1 MPFVSSLRMG
11 SSRPNLTTA
20 KVVVTL
26 ERRPDGGL
34 RAYSD
39 DVPGFVLSHSDV
51 SAVLADI
58 GPALEVILS
67 AMYESRVRVSPVGE
81 INSEQ
86 VLPLLARSS
95 KRQEYAAVVA

>member
-1 MPFVSSLRMG
+1 MG
-11 SSRPNLTTA
+11 SSRPSFTTG

-39 DVPGFVLSHSDV
+39 DVPGFVLSHSNV
-51 SAVLADI
+51 AAVLADI

-67 AMYESRVRVSPVGE
+67 AMYEAPIRVSPVGE
-81 INSEQ
+81 INSEH
-86 VLPLLARSS
+86 VLPLLARST

>member
-1 MPFVSSLRMG
+1 MSKTHMG
-11 SSRPNLTTA
+11 SSRPDIKTG

-26 ERRPDGGL
+26 ERRRDGGL

-39 DVPGFVLSHSDV
+39 DVPGFVLSHSNV
-51 SAVLADI
+51 AAVLADI

-67 AMYESRVRVSPVGE
+67 AMYETRVCVSPVGE
-81 INSEQ
+81 INCEH
-86 VLPLLARSS
+86 VLPLLARST

>member
-1 MPFVSSLRMG
+1 MSQPHMG
-11 SSRPNLTTA
+11 SSRPTFTTG

-39 DVPGFVLSHSDV
+39 DVPGFVLSHSNV
-51 SAVLADI
+51 AAVLADI

-67 AMYESRVRVSPVGE
+67 ALYESPVRVTPVGD
-81 INSEQ
+81 INCEH
-86 VLPLLARSS
+86 VLPLRARST
-95 KRQEYAAVVA
+95 KRQEYTAVAA